1 MFKFFASIFQFIEMI
16 LNFVISTV
24 KGISDVVVSVVAA
37 SVYLIQCIAYL
48 PEPLLGAAACV
59 IGVAV
64 IYMIVGR
71 D

>member
-1 MFKFFASIFQFIEMI
+1 MFNFFSSIFQFIEMI
-16 LNFVISTV
+16 LNFVVSTV
-24 KGISDVVVSVVAA
+24 KGLVNVIVNVVAA
-37 SVYLIQCIAYL
+37 ATYLGQCIFFL
-48 PEPLLGAAACV
+48 PAPLWAAASAV

>member
-1 MFKFFASIFQFIEMI
+1 MFKFFASLFQFIEMI

-24 KGISDVVVSVVAA
+24 KGLVDVVVNVVAA
-37 SVYLIQCIAYL
+37 AGYLLQCIAFL
-48 PEPLLGAAACV
+48 PAPLIAAATCV